1 MGGDQEDMS
10 AVTSGSYETRMT
22 NLESQMDDIQ
32 VSIERKMDQ
41 SAHALQATLQ
51 TQLQSSMMDF
61 MQQLQAMND
70 GKGEKKAGERPV
82 EAESP
87 GSKSA
92 GSKRRSSEDTQ
103 PKEKTYKR
111 RPITRA
117 KGKEQGEDGDSDLSV
132 EATKEIITDIKHGKP
147 GEVQASSG
155 AT

>member
-1 MGGDQEDMS
+1 
-10 AVTSGSYETRMT
+10 
-22 NLESQMDDIQ
+22 
-32 VSIERKMDQ
+32 MDQ
-41 SAHALQATLQ
+41 SAHALQASLQ

-70 GKGEKKAGERPV
+70 GKGEKKAGELPV